1 MHEYPQG
8 LWSRLLQMGQ
18 PQNDHV
24 IYRVGLVIL
33 SKQVVVVEVVVIR
46 RLILN
51 YGLSTLL
58 TDYLLSKTSQGLL
71 NRSHGSR
78 ELINCDNPL
87 IHV

>member
-8 LWSRLLQMGQ
+8 LWFGLLQMGQ

-24 IYRVGLVIL
+24 IYRVGPVIL
-33 SKQVVVVEVVVIR
+33 SKQVVVVEVAIIR

-51 YGLSTLL
+51 YGLFTLL
-58 TDYLLSKTSQGLL
+58 IAYLLPEIGQNLL
-71 NRSHGSR
+71 NRSHGGR